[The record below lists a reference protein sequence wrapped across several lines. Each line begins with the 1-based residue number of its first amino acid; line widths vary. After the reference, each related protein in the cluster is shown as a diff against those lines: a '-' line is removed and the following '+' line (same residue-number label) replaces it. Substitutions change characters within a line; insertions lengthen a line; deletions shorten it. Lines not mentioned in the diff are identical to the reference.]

1 MAILVFLVGLLLGG
15 LVNFVAVRLPKEGEG
30 GGWPPRCTRCGRPLA
45 AWQLIPLLGW
55 LAQGGRARCCRRR
68 LDWVFPLVDLGAP
81 VAVLVFYLREG
92 LTVSFFYLTF
102 VTLVLLLTAAI
113 DWRHRMIYT
122 LFVLLPALLAL
133 VASAFVPNHS
143 LLNALVGAVVAG
155 FLFALLFL
163 LALFLFP
170 TKAAPFGLGDVYLSI
185 FLGAAV
191 GLTNLMPALF
201 WGMLLAGVFS
211 AVLLLMRRAG
221 RPNVPE
227 YIAYGS
233 FLCVGAIAY
242 LLVAGLAGL

>member
-1 MAILVFLVGLLLGG
+1 MAILVFLVGLAAGG
-15 LVNFVAVRLPKEGEG
+15 LVNLVAVRLPQERGV
-30 GGWPPRCTRCGRPLA
+30 GGWPRCTRCGRPLA

-55 LAQGGRARCCRRR
+55 LIQGGRARCCGRR
-68 LDWVFPLVDLGAP
+68 LDWIFPLVDLGA
-81 VAVLVFYLREG
+81 AAALLVFYLREG
-92 LTVSFFYLTF
+92 PTVSFVYLSF

-122 LFVLLPALLAL
+122 LFVLLPALLVLA
-133 VASAFVPNHS
+133 VSAFVPEHS
-143 LLNALVGAVVAG
+143 LLNALIGALVAG
-155 FLFALLFL
+155 FVFALLFL
-163 LALFLFP
+163 LAQFLFP

-201 WGMLLAGVFS
+201 WGMLLAGIFS

-227 YIAYGS
+227 YISYGS

-242 LLVAGLAGL
+242 LMVAM